1 MKALQILPA
10 EYSKIY
16 KVNLQK
22 DKRTAAFINILSVL
36 IGVAMA
42 IPAHFYIPIT
52 TLFNMEKG
60 ILNYFLRFVVLFV
73 SIIIYMI
80 LHELIHGVTMKICG
94 TKKVKYGFTG
104 LYAFAGSKDY
114 YDKNSY
120 IAIAL
125 MPVIVFFFVF
135 LILCFMLPKEWFWV
149 VCLLQITNISGA
161 TGDFFVTV
169 KFLQF
174 PKDILISDSGVE
186 MTVYSKQ
193 K

>member
-1 MKALQILPA
+1 
-10 EYSKIY
+10 
-16 KVNLQK
+16 
-22 DKRTAAFINILSVL
+22 
-36 IGVAMA
+36 MA